1 MELAKKLCNTYGPA
15 GREDRIREIIKSEIK
30 RYCKKIEVDRL
41 GNLIAHI
48 PSHSGRGDKIM
59 LCAHMD
65 EIGLIVTYIDKNG
78 FLRFT
83 NVGGIFTERI
93 LYERVIFENGT
104 IGIIGVETKP
114 ETPKSPRMDN
124 MFIDIGAKT
133 RKEAEA
139 LVRIGDIATF
149 HRQAIILNE
158 RFSAKALDDRIG
170 CYCLIE
176 TIKKVKRNNDD
187 LYFVFSVQEEVGLRG
202 AQTGA
207 YAIAPKYAIAVD
219 VTDTGDTPESPKM
232 NVSLGKGVAVKVK
245 DSYFISNP
253 LIREKLL
260 SYAQKIKIPYQ
271 LEILEEGTTDA
282 AVIQLVKG
290 GVLSGVLSIP
300 TRYIHSTNEVCDF
313 GDVEQTIKLLTYLC
327 EKGLK

>member
-15 GREDRIREIIKSEIK
+15 GREDRIRKIIKSEIK

-48 PSHSGRGDKIM
+48 PSRSGRGDKIM

-78 FLRFT
+78 FLRFI

-104 IGIIGVETKP
+104 VGIIGVETKP

-149 HRQAIILNE
+149 HRQAIILNK

-253 LIREKLL
+253 LIREKLI
-260 SYAQKIKIPYQ
+260 SYAQKIKISYQ
-271 LEILEEGTTDA
+271 LEILEMGTTDA

-313 GDVEQTIKLLTYLC
+313 GDVEETIKLLTRVC